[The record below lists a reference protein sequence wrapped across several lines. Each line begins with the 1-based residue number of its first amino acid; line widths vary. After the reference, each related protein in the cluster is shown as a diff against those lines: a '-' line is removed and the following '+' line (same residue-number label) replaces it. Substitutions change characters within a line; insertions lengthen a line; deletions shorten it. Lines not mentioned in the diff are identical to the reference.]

1 MYNIKEDQDFIVK
14 KLDNF
19 KMMDESEDLADNL
32 INSYTTK
39 EQRIRDRE
47 ITNLLQEYVNY
58 YRFKTASN
66 GWIKKILFIICIV
79 ILCLFALS
87 LLSLIWK
94 YACSK
99 QASSTEDVVQLITV
113 SITFITL
120 VFEIL
125 KIITQYIFPS
135 NDEEYITRIV
145 ELIQNNDLEN
155 KRENIKIGGTSSD
168 VS

>member
-66 GWIKKILFIICIV
+66 G
-79 ILCLFALS
+79 
-87 LLSLIWK
+87 
-94 YACSK
+94 
-99 QASSTEDVVQLITV
+99 
-113 SITFITL
+113 
-120 VFEIL
+120 
-125 KIITQYIFPS
+125 
-135 NDEEYITRIV
+135 
-145 ELIQNNDLEN
+145 
-155 KRENIKIGGTSSD
+155 
-168 VS
+168 